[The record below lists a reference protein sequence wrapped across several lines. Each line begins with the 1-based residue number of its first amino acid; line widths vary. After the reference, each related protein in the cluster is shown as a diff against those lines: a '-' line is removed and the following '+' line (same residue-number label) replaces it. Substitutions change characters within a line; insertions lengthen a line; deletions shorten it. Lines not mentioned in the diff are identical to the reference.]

1 MKYRPLIDPIL
12 DIWSSILNPVLNLGG
27 LTPPSPLSKR
37 NILGGHITS
46 HQAGCYA
53 FSGDIIQMNINVA
66 TRVLIEV
73 KIGVFYLYQGRKL
86 ITGNVNAPRLV
97 ISTGSE
103 VAGGC
108 SRKHVYV
115 IIDRAEE

>member
-37 NILGGHITS
+37 NILGGHITG

-53 FSGDIIQMNINVA
+53 FAGDIIQMNVHVA

-73 KIGVFYLYQGRKL
+73 KIGVFYVYQGRTL

-103 VAGGC
+103 VAGDM
-108 SRKHVYV
+108 S
-115 IIDRAEE
+115 